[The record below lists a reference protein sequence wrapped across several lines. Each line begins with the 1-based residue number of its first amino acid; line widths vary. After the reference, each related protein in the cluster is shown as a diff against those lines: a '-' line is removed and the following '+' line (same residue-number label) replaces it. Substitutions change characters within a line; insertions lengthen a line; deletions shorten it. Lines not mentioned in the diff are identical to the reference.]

1 MELLSK
7 LNGNKQYCSN
17 IRGSAYEQRINTYP
31 KKKVYHNINN
41 LFIERF
47 DPTCSLLDEKDI
59 AVYMNQF
66 LIEVASNIDEK
77 PLTHYDNFN
86 YSKQFKSSI
95 IQLGLQVPNNVSS
108 LLYLSDL
115 YNVSSIIYIDSL
127 QVKIT
132 TSKKTRVNL
141 HILHK
146 DGSFMEL
153 DDPLDF
159 KEGTYDNLGE
169 CFVLNTSSLCI
180 YTTKLQS
187 IGKYKSPE
195 LTEIAKSIGIPLDNL
210 GKKKI
215 KKQLYDDINLYYLN
229 NP

>member
-1 MELLSK
+1 MEILSK
-7 LNGNKQYCSN
+7 LTGNKQYC
-17 IRGSAYEQRINTYP
+17 GSIQSSSYEQRINTYP
-31 KKKVYHNINN
+31 KKKVYHNISN
-41 LFIERF
+41 LFIDRF
-47 DPTCSLLDEKDI
+47 DPTCSLLDENDKD
-59 AVYMNQF
+59 VYMNQF
-66 LIEVASNIDEK
+66 LIEIASNIDEESQ
-77 PLTHYDNFN
+77 TYYDNFN
-86 YSKQFKSSI
+86 YSKQFKPSNV
-95 IQLGLQVPNNVSS
+95 QLGLQTPNNLTA

-115 YNVSSIIYIDSL
+115 YEVSSIIYIDSL

-153 DDPLDF
+153 DEPMDF

-169 CFVLNTSSLCI
+169 CFVLDTKDLDI
-180 YTTKLQS
+180 YATKLQT

-195 LTEIAKSIGIPLDNL
+195 ITEIAKDIGISLEHQ